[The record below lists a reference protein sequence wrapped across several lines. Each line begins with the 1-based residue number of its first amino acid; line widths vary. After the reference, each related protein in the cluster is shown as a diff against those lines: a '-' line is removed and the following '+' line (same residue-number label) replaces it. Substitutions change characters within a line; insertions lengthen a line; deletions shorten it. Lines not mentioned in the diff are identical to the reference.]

1 MKMNI
6 GMIIGLVGGGIGLV
20 VGFLA
25 VAMTGSIFGIVF
37 YIVFVGI
44 FAAVFWNVLFKP
56 MMVNKRLAARGI
68 STTAKVMEIH
78 DTGVTV
84 NNSPQ
89 IKLVLEVYP
98 PNGQPYLVQTK
109 QLVSRL
115 QTSMYQQGSILP
127 VLIDP
132 DDKNL
137 ISLDYEGKGSQ
148 SGMSSGTSG
157 GNYDT
162 NTVLTGPWA
171 GMSKSDAEKK
181 LYDADA
187 RNKQI
192 FAYGTSCRAIVKKYT
207 WLGIYVNGQNPAVE
221 LEVEVL
227 PNDRSAFDA
236 TVNGVIMEQSVPKFQ
251 PGEEIYVKY
260 DPNNTANVTIEHS

>member
-6 GMIIGLVGGGIGLV
+6 GIIIGLIGGGIGLL

-37 YIVFVGI
+37 YIVFVGV

-56 MMVNKRLAARGI
+56 MMINKRLAQRGI
-68 STTAKVMEIH
+68 STTAKVMEIK

-89 IKLVLEVYP
+89 IKLTLEVYP
-98 PNGQPYLVQTK
+98 PNGEPYLVQTK
-109 QLVSRL
+109 QLISRL
-115 QTSMYQQGSILP
+115 QTSMYQVGSVLS

-137 ISLDYEGKGSQ
+137 ISLDYGGKGSQ
-148 SGMSSGTSG
+148 SAGSTG

-162 NTVLTGPWA
+162 NSVLTGPWA
-171 GMSKSDAEKK
+171 GMSKTDAERK
-181 LYDADA
+181 LYDIDA

-192 FAYGTSCRAIVKKYT
+192 FAYGISCRAIVKKYT
-207 WLGIYVNGQNPAVE
+207 WLGIYVNGDNPAVE
-221 LEVEVL
+221 IELEVL
-227 PNDRSAFDA
+227 PNDKAAFDA
-236 TVNGVIMEQSVPKFQ
+236 TVNGVIMEQSIPKFQ
-251 PGEEIYVKY
+251 AGEEIYVKY